1 MADRN
6 KSNSKH
12 LANKHTGSEKPATK
26 AKPPRPFRFRD
37 AVKALG
43 PGLITGASDDDPS
56 GIGTYSQAGAKLG
69 YGIGWTML
77 LTFPLMVAIQEISA
91 RVGRVTGHG
100 ISGNACRHYPA
111 WMLHVVVTLLFIA
124 NTINIAADLGAMADA
139 SKLLIGGHSI
149 VYVLLFG
156 VTSVAAQILLD
167 YKRYVAVLKWLTLS
181 LFAYVAALAFAKVSW
196 GEALAGILVPR
207 VSWSLDY
214 FTTIVAI
221 LGTTISPYL
230 FFWQASQEAE
240 DQRVDSTKRPL
251 IEKHYGARKEFYR
264 IRADTIV
271 GMAFSNLI
279 ALSII
284 VTAAATLHAA
294 GKTDIQS
301 SAEAAEALRPI
312 AGAFAEAIFA
322 LGIVG
327 TGLLAIPV
335 LAGATAYAVGEGRRW
350 PVGLARKPKEA
361 AAFYAVLALSA
372 GIGIAL
378 NFTSINPISA
388 LYWSAVVNGV
398 LAVPVMVLLMFM
410 ARRRDV
416 MGRFVVTGPLYWLGW
431 LSTAAMVL
439 SVVAMGIV
447 FFVNS

>member
-1 MADRN
+1 MAQHN
-6 KSNSKH
+6 TIAKKHKKSGARPVSKVQ
-12 LANKHTGSEKPATK
+12 L
-26 AKPPRPFRFRD
+26 RQPFRLGLFL
-37 AVKALG
+37 KSLG

-56 GIGTYSQAGAKLG
+56 GIGTYSQAGAQLG

-77 LTFPLMVAIQEISA
+77 LTFPLMAAIQEISA

-100 ISGNACRHYPA
+100 ISGNVCRYYSK
-111 WMLHVVVTLLFIA
+111 WLLTLVVALLFIA

-139 SKLLIGGHSI
+139 TKLLIGGHGI
-149 VYVLLFG
+149 IYVVLFG
-156 VTSVAAQILLD
+156 VISVVAQIFLD

-196 GEALAGILVPR
+196 SEALTGVLIPKIT
-207 VSWSLDY
+207 WSADY

-240 DQRVDSTKRPL
+240 DQRVDASKQPL
-251 IEKHYGARKEFYR
+251 VEKHYGAQQEFNR

-284 VTAAATLHAA
+284 ITAAATLHAA

-301 SAEAAEALRPI
+301 SAQAAEALRPI
-312 AGAFAEAIFA
+312 AGALAEAVFA

-335 LAGATAYAVGEGRRW
+335 LAGATAYAVGEGRQWR
-350 PVGLARKPKEA
+350 VGLARKPKEA

-378 NFTSINPISA
+378 NFTPINPISA
-388 LYWSAVVNGV
+388 LYWSAVINGV

-410 ARRRDV
+410 ARRKDV
-416 MGRFVVTGPLYWLGW
+416 MDRFVITGPLYWLGW
-431 LSTAAMVL
+431 LSTAVMLL
-439 SVVAMGIV
+439 SVLAMGIG
-447 FFVNS
+447 FFF